1 LGATDICGDGI
12 DQDCSGSDL
21 NCNSDLISKYME
33 IKHNPMCPS
42 FEDVEKAIVYECLLK
57 GG

>member
-1 LGATDICGDGI
+1 
-12 DQDCSGSDL
+12 
-21 NCNSDLISKYME
+21 ME
-33 IKHNPMCPS
+33 IKHNPMFPS